1 MEELL
6 HSLLLQ
12 DYSGPFEVVV
22 VEDGSMQDSS
32 QVINRYSE
40 KLAISYY
47 YKENTGPGDS
57 RNYGMMKAKGS
68 YFIVFDSDCII
79 PKHYLQVAEQALQQE
94 YVDFFGGPDKALDS
108 FSDVQKAINFSMT
121 SFLTTGGV
129 RGGSESL
136 SKFQPRSFNMGISK
150 DAFLTSGGFGSIH
163 PGEDPDLTIR
173 LWDLGFKSKLIP
185 KAYVF
190 HKRRI
195 DWDKFAIQTMKF
207 GKARPVL
214 NSWHPKHQKL
224 TYFFPTVFLIGFYL
238 SLSLL
243 LIVQDF
249 LFKFYCI
256 YFFFIFIVSSIQNRS
271 ISIGFLSIIATWIQF
286 KNYGIGFLK
295 SFIKVS
301 IMNQKPQE
309 AFPDLFF
316 KK

>member
-1 MEELL
+1 MYFSIIIPVYNRPDEMEELL

-256 YFFFIFIVSSIQNRS
+256 YFCLFSFNTFLKVFFVSSIQNRS
-271 ISIGFLSIIATWIQF
+271 
-286 KNYGIGFLK
+286 
-295 SFIKVS
+295 VR
-301 IMNQKPQE
+301 
-309 AFPDLFF
+309 
-316 KK
+316 